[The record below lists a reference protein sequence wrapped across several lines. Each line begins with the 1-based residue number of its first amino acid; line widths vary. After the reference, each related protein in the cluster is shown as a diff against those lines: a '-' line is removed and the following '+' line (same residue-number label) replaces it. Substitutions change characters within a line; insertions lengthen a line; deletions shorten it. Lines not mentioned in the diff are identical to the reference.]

1 MKALQKNK
9 VLSVLWDYVV
19 LTFGSFAYCLA
30 WTSILL
36 PNQIAS
42 GGLTGL
48 CAIIQYA
55 TQGVIPMSYSFFV
68 LNTLL
73 VIGGTLIMGKGFGF
87 RTVYVYVISSLF
99 LLVLPNFDS
108 WLALHL
114 DEKMFAALIGGTME
128 AFGIGY
134 VLNRG
139 GSTGG
144 TDIIAVCI
152 NKYWPV
158 SLGRVYL
165 FSDLLI
171 IFTVVF
177 LPDMTFVDVL
187 YGYVAMISFSI
198 AIDFFTM
205 GPKSTVQIL
214 IFSRNYEEIA
224 NRLISMDRG
233 VTALNSV
240 GWYSGEESKVLLV
253 IVRKAFMQD
262 VVNLVKELDH
272 KAFVSVS
279 NASSVYGE
287 GFEEIKSGLK
297 KKKKKD

>member
-9 VLSVLWDYVV
+9 VLSVLWDYVL

-30 WTSILL
+30 WTSLLL
-36 PNQIAS
+36 PNKIAS

-55 TQGVIPMSYSFFV
+55 TTGAIPMSYSFFV

-87 RTVYVYVISSLF
+87 RTIYVYVMSSIF
-99 LLVLPNFDS
+99 LLILPHFDP

-114 DEKMFAALIGGTME
+114 DEKMFAALLGGAME
-128 AFGIGY
+128 AFGIGF

-144 TDIIAVCI
+144 TDIIAVCV
-152 NKYWPV
+152 NKFWPV
-158 SLGRVYL
+158 SLGKVYL
-165 FSDLLI
+165 FSDLFI

-187 YGYVAMISFSI
+187 YGYVAMVSFSI

-224 NRLISMDRG
+224 NRLIAMDRG

-297 KKKKKD
+297 TKKKKD

>member
-1 MKALQKNK
+1 
-9 VLSVLWDYVV
+9 
-19 LTFGSFAYCLA
+19 
-30 WTSILL
+30 
-36 PNQIAS
+36 
-42 GGLTGL
+42 
-48 CAIIQYA
+48 
-55 TQGVIPMSYSFFV
+55 
-68 LNTLL
+68 
-73 VIGGTLIMGKGFGF
+73 MGKGFGF
-87 RTVYVYVISSLF
+87 RTIYVYVMSSIF
-99 LLVLPNFDS
+99 LLILPHFDP

-114 DEKMFAALIGGTME
+114 DEKMFAALLGGAME
-128 AFGIGY
+128 AFGIGF

-144 TDIIAVCI
+144 TDIIAVCV

-158 SLGRVYL
+158 SLGKVYL
-165 FSDLLI
+165 FSDLFI

-187 YGYVAMISFSI
+187 YGYVAMVSFSI

-224 NRLISMDRG
+224 NRLIAMDRG

-297 KKKKKD
+297 TKKKKD